1 MGRRKRA
8 KNFIKPSKENT
19 RDKRRDQLD
28 SRLSLSLSLTAKST
42 KMSQK
47 NRTTTQK
54 SFKFCS
60 GRGNCLACLLFGL
73 QAALHLVF
81 CVRHKDADFSSGI
94 EGGCGTGRRGTGR
107 AAPLHKCKI
116 DAKGS
121 NCASHENLKQTE
133 SWKSVCLSKH

>member
-28 SRLSLSLSLTAKST
+28 SRLSLSLSHSKIYENVTEKPHNNT
-42 KMSQK
+42 E
-47 NRTTTQK
+47 
-54 SFKFCS
+54 KFQVLQWAWQLP
-60 GRGNCLACLLFGL
+60 GCLLFGL